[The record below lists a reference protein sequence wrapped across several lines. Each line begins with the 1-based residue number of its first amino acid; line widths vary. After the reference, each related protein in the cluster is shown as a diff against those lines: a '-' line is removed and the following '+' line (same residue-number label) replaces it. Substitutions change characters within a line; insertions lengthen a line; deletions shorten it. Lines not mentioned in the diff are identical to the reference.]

1 MSASTPSASAA
12 AEAPSGPIFRRIAWH
27 WRHDPKIEL
36 WLGWWT
42 MVVFYNLFG
51 LLFFVVTRTQPP
63 PPAWWGPERIA
74 DWFGDMH
81 YGLIIGFACVFLISG
96 MTSIMNALIAYSMRR
111 MSVHRAFG
119 YAYLV
124 IYAMSTLPGMLLLGI
139 GTTVAAM
146 RPDRDPELMAWL
158 YDFAFMTFDG
168 TMGVFLIGSLVWM
181 VAILIDENRVFPKW
195 FGYFQLCNA
204 LTEVVV
210 APAWIFKTGP
220 FAWNGAI
227 TWWIDVAVFVTYTGV
242 FITMLRRMILREDFA
257 EGPLPDLPAE
267 GAAAPPSGA
276 MEASR

>member
-1 MSASTPSASAA
+1 MNESTPASTDLP
-12 AEAPSGPIFRRIAWH
+12 EGPSGSLFRRIAWH
-27 WRHDPKIEL
+27 WHHNSKIEL
-36 WLGWWT
+36 WLAWWT

-63 PPAWWGPERIA
+63 PKPWWEPARVVQ
-74 DWFGDMH
+74 WFDDMH
-81 YGLIIGFACVFLISG
+81 YGLIIGFAFVFLIAG

-111 MSVHRAFG
+111 MSVHRAFA
-119 YAYLV
+119 YSYLV

-139 GTTVAAM
+139 GTTVGAM
-146 RPDRDPELMAWL
+146 RPDRDPEVMSWL

-168 TMGVFLIGSLVWM
+168 TMGVFLVGSLVWM
-181 VAILIDENRVFPKW
+181 VAILIDKNRVFPKW

-210 APAWIFKTGP
+210 APAWIFKSGP

-242 FITMLRRMILREDFA
+242 FITMLRNMIRREDFGT
-257 EGPLPDLPAE
+257 GPLPELSTEEAARLSGSLEPA
-267 GAAAPPSGA
+267 
-276 MEASR
+276 R